1 MLFALGVPQRWLHTA
16 QFPLP
21 YCPCVLCAKRKF
33 RKYFTPMIIRLIDGA
48 VCFSRNRSAHTTTT
62 AHNLNGSLLVAWFSA
77 FICHSINMT
86 RWLGW
91 NLEKNNNEPFHGS
104 RSHRSASSRTSKR
117 ESSYSR
123 PSGFFCCF
131 FFSSP
136 LLFFCTVLMIDIRF
150 MFLRKLVCFLY
161 YTECRCAIRATM
173 KWALNGVE
181 MIGDLW
187 LKVYF
192 DAIIQSIWV
201 ISHKEVDIK
210 WM

>member
-104 RSHRSASSRTSKR
+104 RSHRSASNRTSKR

-123 PSGFFCCF
+123 PSGFL
-131 FFSSP
+131 
-136 LLFFCTVLMIDIRF
+136 LLFLFQFTVIIL
-150 MFLRKLVCFLY
+150 LHCFDDWYSIYVSEEIGLFSLLHWMPLCDTCNNEVS
-161 YTECRCAIRATM
+161 TEWSGNDRRSVVESLFRCNYSVN
-173 KWALNGVE
+173 L
-181 MIGDLW
+181 
-187 LKVYF
+187 
-192 DAIIQSIWV
+192 
-201 ISHKEVDIK
+201 SHFT
-210 WM
+210 